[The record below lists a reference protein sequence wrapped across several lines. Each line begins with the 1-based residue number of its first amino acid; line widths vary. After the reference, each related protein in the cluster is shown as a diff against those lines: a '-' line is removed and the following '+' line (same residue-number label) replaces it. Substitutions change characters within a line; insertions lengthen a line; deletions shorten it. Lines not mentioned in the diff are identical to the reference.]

1 MNTVWIVLPILTL
14 LMFELGL
21 TINLDDFKAFRTRPR
36 PVIAGIVGQILF
48 LPLIAFIICL
58 IFEVEPVFFMGIMII
73 ACSPGGSS
81 SNVFSMLAKGDVALS
96 VSLTALSSII
106 TLFTIP
112 VILDFSAVY
121 IGNFPGHEIKLPVG
135 NLVVQNLLMM
145 LVPIVI
151 GITMKRFFPTV
162 AGKIHKILSKIAFP
176 ALILLAAIFFVQHRE
191 TIVAEFGKLGFCI
204 TVLILSAMGGGV
216 LLSRVLHLTP
226 KENRTLVI
234 EIGMQ
239 NAAQAIAVASSP
251 FVFNNGTMAIPAII
265 YALMMNV
272 ILLTYIPYPG
282 KSIETKARTAQIR
295 NSRKVVNW
303 LRSFRRHGHK
313 VDVDEGNRMHTGTI
327 IPMPRLP
334 YPVSYTEYRRKFL
347 PRPVDGKGR
356 NRKGLPYPPPIYRSG
371 IRS

>member
-1 MNTVWIVLPILTL
+1 MSVYLQGFLIRIMNAVWIVLPILTL

-21 TINLDDFKAFRTRPR
+21 TINLDDFKAFRTRPK

-58 IFEVEPVFFMGIMII
+58 IFEVEPVFFMII

-151 GITMKRFFPTV
+151 GITVKRFFHTV

-272 ILLTYIPYPG
+272 ILLTYISLP
-282 KSIETKARTAQIR
+282 ARQ
-295 NSRKVVNW
+295 
-303 LRSFRRHGHK
+303 
-313 VDVDEGNRMHTGTI
+313 
-327 IPMPRLP
+327 
-334 YPVSYTEYRRKFL
+334 
-347 PRPVDGKGR
+347 
-356 NRKGLPYPPPIYRSG
+356 
-371 IRS
+371 